1 MRCCSSGSQCLSG
14 SHAGDW
20 LRLGP
25 IVVQFCLWQWNDGGS
40 LDGGRFV
47 WGPLSFNSAFGNGTT
62 VGPGWGSPFFG
73 VPSAVTSLV
82 CGPLLFNSASGNGT
96 TVGHGWGSPCC
107 GSTQWLFCTKA
118 LHRPVFAL
126 FAGWEAALPFQVPEA
141 SATPVVINA
150 RLFLLVLQL
159 LFVRHVKALCRS
171 QPGGLSML
179 GTQRVADGR
188 SLQKN
193 ASM

>member
-20 LRLGP
+20 LRLGLCLGP
-25 IVVQFCLWQWNDGGS
+25 TVVQLCLWQWNDGGS
-40 LDGGRFV
+40 WMGV
-47 WGPLSFNSAFGNGTT
+47 AIQI
-62 VGPGWGSPFFG
+62 FG

>member
-47 WGPLSFNSAFGNGTT
+47 WGPLSFNSASGNGTT

-73 VPSAVTSLV
+73 VPSAVTTLV

-96 TVGHGWGSPCC
+96 TVGHGWGVAVLWIYAIQFQWHLC
-107 GSTQWLFCTKA
+107 GTKA
-118 LHRPVFAL
+118 LHR
-126 FAGWEAALPFQVPEA
+126 QA
-141 SATPVVINA
+141 SVCPQ
-150 RLFLLVLQL
+150 RCHSGK
-159 LFVRHVKALCRS
+159 VRKE
-171 QPGGLSML
+171 
-179 GTQRVADGR
+179 D
-188 SLQKN
+188 
-193 ASM
+193 

>member
-47 WGPLSFNSAFGNGTT
+47 WGPLSFNSASGNGTT

-107 GSTQWLFCTKA
+107 GSTQFNFNGFCA
-118 LHRPVFAL
+118 ARRPYTGQCL
-126 FAGWEAALPFQVPEA
+126 PAALPFRKSPER
-141 SATPVVINA
+141 
-150 RLFLLVLQL
+150 RLNSPKLTGTLVRKSPEKSGN
-159 LFVRHVKALCRS
+159 RH
-171 QPGGLSML
+171 
-179 GTQRVADGR
+179 
-188 SLQKN
+188 
-193 ASM
+193 